1 MTLNGSYTAYIMLVS
16 DRHNKV
22 AHRVIHIFLSIISF
36 IPMTAGK
43 TGVMPVIVTL
53 PVQFRQRANNIIE

>member
-1 MTLNGSYTAYIMLVS
+1 MLVS